1 MRKGAVAAPNPDS
14 ADLDMLWTMDGLPVE
29 RILEIA
35 APHGV
40 SDVRFGSRA
49 RGAARPDSD
58 LDLLVR
64 PGLDTTL
71 LTMAAL
77 KRELEETLGISVEVA
92 TERSIRPS
100 HRDRVISEAKPLLA
114 A

>member
-1 MRKGAVAAPNPDS
+1 
-14 ADLDMLWTMDGLPVE
+14 MLWNMDGLPVE

-35 APHGV
+35 ARHGV
-40 SDVRFGSRA
+40 SDVRVFGSRA

-71 LTMAAL
+71 LTLAAL
-77 KRELEETLGISVEVA
+77 KRELEEALGISVEVA
-92 TERSIRPS
+92 TEGSIRAS
-100 HRDRVISEAKPLLA
+100 HRDRVMSEAKPLVA